1 MKPRFYAIHVVKS
14 VPRFRWLRFLT
25 WNCRSE
31 NANVIYSCPAPKNL
45 RIAGPSPFPC
55 CSFVC
60 ITRYETTVGFQHLKS
75 PWSDDD
81 HRYVTLYS
89 KIFSVATESLR
100 HIRLNMSLSAPR
112 ILAVLSNHIWPSSPE
127 ETSPHDKELFKRKEF
142 ERLRREEWNEFR
154 EHLEVLWECFF

>member
-1 MKPRFYAIHVVKS
+1 MNETKVLCNSCSEKCPKVSMIEVSHLKTVVLKMQMS
-14 VPRFRWLRFLT
+14 FTLVRHQ
-25 WNCRSE
+25 
-31 NANVIYSCPAPKNL
+31 K
-45 RIAGPSPFPC
+45 IAGPSPFPC

-81 HRYVTLYS
+81 HRYVTPYS

-100 HIRLNMSLSAPR
+100 HIRLNMSPSAPR

-142 ERLRREEWNEFR
+142 KRLRKEEWNEFR

>member
-1 MKPRFYAIHVVKS
+1 MNETKVLCNS
-14 VPRFRWLRFLT
+14 
-25 WNCRSE
+25 CSE
-31 NANVIYSCPAPKNL
+31 KCPKVSMIEVSHL
-45 RIAGPSPFPC
+45 KLSFVRHQKIAGPSPFPC

-81 HRYVTLYS
+81 HRYVTPYS

-100 HIRLNMSLSAPR
+100 HIRLNMSPSAPR

-142 ERLRREEWNEFR
+142 KRLRKEEWNEFR